1 MLVEGSMSMIKVV
14 VILATLLAPSVL
26 LDANA
31 QDKVNVQIADGAQK
45 VDNGKFFVP
54 ARITVEIGTTV
65 TWTNLDDAA
74 HTITS
79 GTPTCTGL
87 CWGLDFDSGKVLRQN
102 DVYGFTF
109 DKAGSYDYLCALHPW
124 MIGRVTVV
132 AEGASLTDLSVVT
145 DKSEY
150 KPGDKVRIKG
160 SVSPVVA
167 DQPVLIEVLNPTSAQ
182 FRSETAQV
190 KTDGAFSYDFELEGD
205 LALPGS
211 YTVKVKYSDA
221 STESSFVLV
230 EPEKPDQQPPVI
242 DDGTRGTADVKVVSK
257 QIKDLLLIRVTN
269 DDDSE
274 ASIYGMSIEVPNS
287 TVQAFRGPSD
297 WSKPDNLSG
306 EISSSTL
313 DNPIEPGKKGYFK
326 LKIGAGDIVIN
337 WTAYD
342 DGDNMVDEGETKP
355 ISRR

>member
-1 MLVEGSMSMIKVV
+1 MSMIKAV

-54 ARITVEIGTTV
+54 ARITVEVGTTV
-65 TWTNLDDAA
+65 TWTNLDDAP

-132 AEGASLTDLSVVT
+132 GEGASLTDLSVAT

-150 KPGDKVRIKG
+150 KPGDKVKIKG

-167 DQPVLIEVLNPTSAQ
+167 DQPVFIEVLNPTSAQ

-230 EPEKPDQQPPVI
+230 EPEKPSEKPPVI
-242 DDGTRGTADVKVVSK
+242 DDGTRGAAEVKVISK
-257 QIKDLLLIRVTN
+257 QIKDIVIIRVTN

-274 ASIYGMSIEVPNS
+274 AAIYGMSIEIPNS

-297 WSKPDNLSG
+297 WNKPDSLSG
-306 EISSSTL
+306 EMNSSTL

-326 LKIGAGDIVIN
+326 LKIGASDITIN

-342 DGDNMVDEGETKP
+342 DNGGMLDEGNTKP
-355 ISRR
+355 ISRGK